1 MTDLGNVKAEILGK
15 YLLYIGGSCMKS
27 ILCIMNQLGLCFSMF
42 IWTGRYP
49 NAEVEILPLDVMS
62 DEEILREAV
71 KKAESFFS
79 SAGVYY
85 MVHNAGDDP
94 PVCIL

>member
-1 MTDLGNVKAEILGK
+1 
-15 YLLYIGGSCMKS
+15 
-27 ILCIMNQLGLCFSMF
+27 MF

-94 PVCIL
+94 PVCILNFFPLLSFRELCSKFKSLSA